1 MDIYAQGRH
10 KMQYFAWR
18 GELGPCIN
26 WRMIKNS
33 LSMSLRYLQKTPC
46 IILENGP
53 ICLRLSNHGLQL
65 SLPVWLCPHVSDPT
79 WDPPP
84 CAARQSKSDL
94 HWSIFTPKFL
104 PSEVRRRPTAWLTR
118 PTTTSITTQ
127 QTINKWTQRYR
138 EILYKRSNLTPE
150 SSDIRS
156 ESPFSHHSL
165 RLLQPH
171 FES

>member
-1 MDIYAQGRH
+1 MTSYLISALITRFNNIYDLEH
-10 KMQYFAWR
+10 CSMVTLMQRMQWSDSARKYRLWR
-18 GELGPCIN
+18 KGDEATGKHSHH
-26 WRMIKNS
+26 MV
-33 LSMSLRYLQKTPC
+33 
-46 IILENGP
+46 G
-53 ICLRLSNHGLQL
+53 
-65 SLPVWLCPHVSDPT
+65 V
-79 WDPPP
+79 PPP

-94 HWSIFTPKFL
+94 IFTPKFL
-104 PSEVRRRPTAWLTR
+104 RSEVRRPPRSWLTR